1 MKEKVIAALSG
12 GVDSSVAAALAMRAG
27 YEVIG
32 VTLRLKHPDPAFS
45 AIQLCAS
52 KNDEAAVD
60 QVVRTLGIE
69 HHYIEAFE
77 RFREQVLEPAAREY
91 LSGRTPNPCCDCNP
105 LVKFG
110 ALVDFAEK
118 AGAPRVLT
126 GHYAKITREST
137 GFVLWRGDDPAKD
150 QSYFLYRLTQREL
163 SKLMFRLE
171 RWKRAKSGKSPRNW
185 DLRLPI
191 SRTARTPVSRSRA
204 NVSAKPSGGSAG
216 TRRGRAGSSI
226 AAGGSAATPESTP
239 TPSGSARGST
249 SRSASPPM

>member
-32 VTLRLKHPDPAFS
+32 VTLRLKHPDPTFS
-45 AIQLCAS
+45 AVQLCAS
-52 KNDEAAVD
+52 KNDEAAVE
-60 QVVRTLGIE
+60 QVVKTLGIE
-69 HHYIEAFE
+69 HRYIEAFD

-110 ALVDFAEK
+110 TLVDFAEE
-118 AGAPRVLT
+118 AGATRVLT

-191 SRTARTPVSRSRA
+191 SRTARTPAFRSRA
-204 NVSAKPSGGSAG
+204 KRSARRCGGSAD
-216 TRRGRAGSSI
+216 TRRNRGGSSI
-226 AAGGSAATPESTP
+226 AEKPSAIIRASTP
-239 TPSGSARGST
+239 TPSDNARG
-249 SRSASPPM
+249 